1 MALIEVNTNPT
12 RRQLAVFGASWLVFV
27 SAVGMLVAF
36 RAESLTGACVL
47 WAVAGAVPL
56 AGLLVPGLLRV
67 VYVAMAYAAFP
78 VGWVVSIVV
87 LAIVYFAVITPMGV
101 LMRLLGR
108 DPMTRRFDAQAE
120 TYWVPHRT
128 RDEPESYFRQF

>member
-12 RRQLAVFGASWLVFV
+12 RRQLAVFGASWVVFV

-56 AGLLVPGLLRV
+56 AGLVVPGFLRG

-87 LAIVYFAVITPMGV
+87 LAIVYFAVITPVGV

-108 DPMTRRFDAQAE
+108 DPMTRRFDARAE